1 MSWNDGYERKRF
13 IQRMKEQ
20 AEEYRRYGMD
30 EEAIKEM
37 EEYDWELYRDE
48 RTHQMHNQ
56 SFSDSSL
63 GADTAEEGEN
73 ALFLKY
79 ENQLSV
85 TQDILAE
92 HSRYWWIEELDNP
105 VLVAKI
111 KQLSTDDI
119 EMITQLAF
127 ENKTKKEISEFFNC
141 SDVNIIKKFKR
152 IKNFLG

>member
-1 MSWNDGYERKRF
+1 
-13 IQRMKEQ
+13 MKEQ

-56 SFSDSSL
+56 PFSDSSL

-105 VLVAKI
+105 ELCAKI
-111 KQLSTDDI
+111 KQLSMSDI
-119 EMITQLAF
+119 ELITQYVFDGFTQERIA
-127 ENKTKKEISEFFNC
+127 ENNNINQKNISKKIS
-141 SDVNIIKKFKR
+141 R
-152 IKNFLG
+152 IKNFLNLGV